1 MSIISSRL
9 FPANGLSK
17 YKREKVDPIKDAL
30 THWITRTIQNGGRSI
45 RLAVSIGRGIIINEH
60 ASRCSFA
67 FISSLGILHGR
78 HMAVERKGIGRK
90 EVFQHDRIMFQT
102 AYWEEEEDGRWRGRC
117 AHVKAGTRWGHVP
130 YILEERERASFVE
143 APETG
148 VNCQPLGR
156 ASPDIVVLQSLNSR
170 TSRSVWSYANNR
182 TTTIWMYPFVY
193 SFANNQPRFRR
204 KEKEILN
211 YDEII
216 ALWIS
221 RFRRKRISQIWN
233 LGNYLENPNSHYL
246 ISILQHNF
254 SKILSITLKLIL
266 IRYPRRE
273 RIFSQSTDGKNFLWR

>member
-1 MSIISSRL
+1 MER
-9 FPANGLSK
+9 AVRA
-17 YKREKVDPIKDAL
+17 RESGHAMRARAL
-30 THWITRTIQNGGRSI
+30 YS
-45 RLAVSIGRGIIINEH
+45 
-60 ASRCSFA
+60 
-67 FISSLGILHGR
+67 
-78 HMAVERKGIGRK
+78 
-90 EVFQHDRIMFQT
+90 
-102 AYWEEEEDGRWRGRC
+102 WR
-117 AHVKAGTRWGHVP
+117 
-130 YILEERERASFVE
+130 ERERASFVE

-193 SFANNQPRFRR
+193 FFANNQPRFRR
-204 KEKEILN
+204 KKKEILN

-221 RFRRKRISQIWN
+221 RFRRKRISQIRWN

-273 RIFSQSTDGKNFLWR
+273 RIFSQSFKGCLPFSRSNSLNNIWNNTCLFIWVSRCQIPHYTVYKLPTA

>member
-1 MSIISSRL
+1 M
-9 FPANGLSK
+9 
-17 YKREKVDPIKDAL
+17 
-30 THWITRTIQNGGRSI
+30 
-45 RLAVSIGRGIIINEH
+45 
-60 ASRCSFA
+60 
-67 FISSLGILHGR
+67 
-78 HMAVERKGIGRK
+78 
-90 EVFQHDRIMFQT
+90 
-102 AYWEEEEDGRWRGRC
+102 
-117 AHVKAGTRWGHVP
+117 P

-182 TTTIWMYPFVY
+182 TTIWMCPFVY

-221 RFRRKRISQIWN
+221 RFRRKRISQI
-233 LGNYLENPNSHYL
+233 
-246 ISILQHNF
+246 
-254 SKILSITLKLIL
+254 
-266 IRYPRRE
+266 R
-273 RIFSQSTDGKNFLWR
+273 